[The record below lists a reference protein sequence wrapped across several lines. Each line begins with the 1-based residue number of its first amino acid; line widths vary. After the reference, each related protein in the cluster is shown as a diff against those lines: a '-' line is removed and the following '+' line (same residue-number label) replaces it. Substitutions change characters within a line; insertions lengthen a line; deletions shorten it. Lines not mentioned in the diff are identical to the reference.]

1 MSRTPGGQTDPYAS
15 PIAFQPRAS
24 PPPRHRGPDSQ
35 EATGAQEE
43 GGGWHSAAVRN
54 SFLVALSMS
63 TGCVDAVSWLVLGK
77 VFSAFMTGNLVF
89 LGLLAGG
96 ASGPDLLRVVISVLS
111 FALGATVSGWVLR
124 TTIKSERLWPFRVS
138 VALSI
143 TALLEAGVVGVWKG
157 AGGHP
162 SGNTVPV
169 VIGMLS
175 AAMGVQTVAIASLRI
190 RGVFTT
196 AATATLAILMGDAAG
211 WPHLKG
217 EAQRLI
223 TVVLALVAGA
233 AVGAA
238 LVGNAPMAAPLF
250 PFCVTTLVLSAA
262 ALLFND
268 RLPYLA
274 RTSPS
279 RSGGVV
285 AATGPTRFWSD
296 TRDRRG

>member
-1 MSRTPGGQTDPYAS
+1 MSRTPVGQADLFAS
-15 PIAFQPRAS
+15 PIAFQPRTSQS
-24 PPPRHRGPDSQ
+24 PWHRSRDSR
-35 EATGAQEE
+35 EATGVQEE
-43 GGGWHSAAVRN
+43 DTGWNSAAVRN
-54 SFLVALSMS
+54 SMFVALNMS

-96 ASGPDLLRVVISVLS
+96 ATGPDLLRVVISVLS
-111 FALGATVSGWVLR
+111 FALGAAVSGWLLR

-138 VALSI
+138 GALSI
-143 TALLEAGVVGVWKG
+143 TALSEAGVVGVWKG

-162 SGNTVPV
+162 SGNTIPV

-175 AAMGVQTVAIASLRI
+175 ASMGVQTVAIASLRI

-211 WPHLKG
+211 RPHLKV

-223 TVVLALVAGA
+223 TVALALVAGA

-238 LVGNAPMAAPLF
+238 LVDNAPMAAPLF

-262 ALLFND
+262 ALVFND
-268 RLPYLA
+268 RLPYLS
-274 RTSPS
+274 RPSPS
-279 RSGGVV
+279 RSGEVV
-285 AATGPTRFWSD
+285 AATRPTRFWSD
-296 TRDRRG
+296 GRDR